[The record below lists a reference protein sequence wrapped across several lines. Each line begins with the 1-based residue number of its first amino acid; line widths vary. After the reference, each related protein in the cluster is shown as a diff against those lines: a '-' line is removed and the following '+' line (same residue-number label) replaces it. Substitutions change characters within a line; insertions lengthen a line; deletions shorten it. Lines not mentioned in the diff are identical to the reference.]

1 MGSLLLDSI
10 HQPSDLKQLDHQQIV
25 QLCEE
30 IRHFLLEN
38 ISKTGGH
45 LASNLGTVELTVAL
59 HRVLETPKDAIVFD
73 VGHQCYTHKILTGRK
88 EQFDKLR
95 QIDGISGFPNP
106 DESVHDAF
114 IAGHGNT
121 ALSLAIGMAWAK
133 KLRHE
138 PGLVAAIIGDGAFTG
153 GMVYEGMNNI
163 ENLDNLLVILNDN
176 KMSISKNVGALARYL
191 THLRTTTAYYDAKDN
206 VSSFLD
212 HVPVVGTP
220 MKRTLTNA
228 KTLVRRAMYHSTM
241 FEDMGF
247 QYIGP
252 VDGHNEEELE
262 RTLRTIC
269 DRPGPHFLHVVT
281 KKGRGLKPAEENP
294 GEFHAVSSIDLNHLT
309 DPELSPK
316 DSFSS
321 TFGCALADLGD
332 DEPRLCGITAA
343 MKYGTGLNF
352 FKHRHPGRFFD
363 VGMAE
368 EHAVTFAAGLA
379 SQGLL
384 PVVAIYS
391 TFFQRAYDQIIHD
404 VNLMQLDVLF
414 AVDRAGLVPG
424 DGATHQGIYDVAFFS
439 NVNIPIF
446 APANYAELRY
456 WLTYLVREAHGPR
469 MIRYARG
476 GENPALAALPCTGA
490 RYDVLDP
497 VDGARIALVS
507 YGAETEEIIAAKDLL
522 AQHGVQADCVKLTQ
536 IFPLPGGLCDTLC
549 SYDTI
554 LFAEDTVRT
563 GGIGEQLGFA
573 MQQYG
578 WQGEF
583 LLHAVDNSHLLH
595 ANVPELRKDQQLDAA
610 ALCADILNALKEKQA

>member
-1 MGSLLLDSI
+1 
-10 HQPSDLKQLDHQQIV
+10 
-25 QLCEE
+25 
-30 IRHFLLEN
+30 
-38 ISKTGGH
+38 
-45 LASNLGTVELTVAL
+45 
-59 HRVLETPKDAIVFD
+59 
-73 VGHQCYTHKILTGRK
+73 
-88 EQFDKLR
+88 
-95 QIDGISGFPNP
+95 
-106 DESVHDAF
+106 
-114 IAGHGNT
+114 
-121 ALSLAIGMAWAK
+121 
-133 KLRHE
+133 
-138 PGLVAAIIGDGAFTG
+138 
-153 GMVYEGMNNI
+153 
-163 ENLDNLLVILNDN
+163 
-176 KMSISKNVGALARYL
+176 
-191 THLRTTTAYYDAKDN
+191 
-206 VSSFLD
+206 
-212 HVPVVGTP
+212 
-220 MKRTLTNA
+220 
-228 KTLVRRAMYHSTM
+228 M
-241 FEDMGF
+241 FEEMGF

-252 VDGHNEEELE
+252 IDGHDVGMLTH
-262 RTLRTIC
+262 TLTNLRGEQYA
-269 DRPGPHFLHVVT
+269 PVFLHVVT

-497 VDGARIALVS
+497 VDGARVALVS

-536 IFPLPGGLCDTLC
+536 LYPLPDGVCDTLKH
-549 SYDTI
+549 YDTI

-563 GGIGEQLGFA
+563 GGIGEQLCFA
-573 MQQYG
+573 MQQCG

-583 LLHAVDNSHLLH
+583 LLHAVDNRHLLH

>member
-1 MGSLLLDSI
+1 MRIPVVYNRLRLGLSDPGKRHKLCQRRRVEIQTSVF
-10 HQPSDLKQLDHQQIV
+10 QRQCRPS
-25 QLCEE
+25 
-30 IRHFLLEN
+30 R
-38 ISKTGGH
+38 S
-45 LASNLGTVELTVAL
+45 SLTV
-59 HRVLETPKDAIVFD
+59 
-73 VGHQCYTHKILTGRK
+73 
-88 EQFDKLR
+88 
-95 QIDGISGFPNP
+95 P
-106 DESVHDAF
+106 D
-114 IAGHGNT
+114 T
-121 ALSLAIGMAWAK
+121 A
-133 KLRHE
+133 
-138 PGLVAAIIGDGAFTG
+138 
-153 GMVYEGMNNI
+153 
-163 ENLDNLLVILNDN
+163 
-176 KMSISKNVGALARYL
+176 
-191 THLRTTTAYYDAKDN
+191 
-206 VSSFLD
+206 
-212 HVPVVGTP
+212 
-220 MKRTLTNA
+220 
-228 KTLVRRAMYHSTM
+228 VRRSHT
-241 FEDMGF
+241 
-247 QYIGP
+247 
-252 VDGHNEEELE
+252 
-262 RTLRTIC
+262 
-269 DRPGPHFLHVVT
+269 
-281 KKGRGLKPAEENP
+281 
-294 GEFHAVSSIDLNHLT
+294 SSRRN
-309 DPELSPK
+309 
-316 DSFSS
+316 
-321 TFGCALADLGD
+321 CAAA
-332 DEPRLCGITAA
+332 RRSHTA
-343 MKYGTGLNF
+343 
-352 FKHRHPGRFFD
+352 RHPGRFFD

-497 VDGARIALVS
+497 VDGARVALVS

-536 IFPLPGGLCDTLC
+536 LYPLPDGVCDTLKH
-549 SYDTI
+549 YNTI

-573 MQQYG
+573 MQQCG

-610 ALCADILNALKEKQA
+610 ALCTDILNALKEKQA